1 MFMILLKFGEN
12 KSQAGPYMDSH
23 KAWINRGREDGVFLM
38 VGSLQ
43 PNAGG
48 AILAH
53 NASLQDIQ
61 DRVDADPFVKENIV
75 NAEILEVT
83 PNMADE
89 RLQFLLD

>member
-1 MFMILLKFGEN
+1 MFIILLRFGEN
-12 KSQAGPYMDSH
+12 KSQAAPHMDGH
-23 KAWINRGREDGVFLM
+23 KAWIKRGREDGVFLL

-53 NASLQDIQ
+53 SESLQDIQ
-61 DRVDADPFVKENIV
+61 ARVDDDPFVKENIV
-75 NAEILEVT
+75 RAEILEIT

-89 RLQFLLD
+89 RMQFLLE

>member
-1 MFMILLKFGEN
+1 MFIILLKFGEH
-12 KSQAGPYMDSH
+12 KSQVGSHMDGH
-23 KAWINRGREDGVFLM
+23 KAWIKRGREDGVFLL

-53 NASLQDIQ
+53 NESLQDIQ
-61 DRVDADPFVKENIV
+61 DRVNADPFVKENIV
-75 NAEILEVT
+75 TAEILEIT

-89 RLQFLLD
+89 RMQFLLD

>member
-1 MFMILLKFGEN
+1 MFIILLKFGEN
-12 KSQAGPYMDSH
+12 KSQAGPHMDSH
-23 KAWINRGREDGVFLM
+23 KAWIKRGREDGVFLL

-53 NASLQDIQ
+53 NASLQEIQ
-61 DRVDADPFVKENIV
+61 ARVDADPFVMEKIV
-75 NAEILEVT
+75 SAEILEIT

-89 RLQFLLD
+89 RMQFLLD